1 MLNKQSFS
9 IKSNHISKMVDSDNE
24 IDNKEESSQ
33 QQADLSIGS
42 NSSNSLNP
50 GVSLEERSKE
60 EKYIDDEEDS
70 TFSPLR
76 VRRFATVMNLLNSL
90 LGAGVLSVPSSFSNV
105 GLIPSIIL
113 LFLIA
118 LLSYIATALIFKL
131 QLETKTAG
139 FDELAFAIG
148 GKVWQVILSILTLIF
163 LVAALLAYLIL
174 GGDMLTSWFALV
186 DWDMEKLWPRAGMI
200 LIYSLVLP
208 IALSIPRSIRV
219 LSYFSTA
226 TVFFIL
232 LFVISMVVKAII
244 HFPKYGVSKS
254 VTYGRFDM
262 KVFQAISVY
271 GLAFSLP
278 IVSLPIVNNYRHNV
292 RKRKIVGLAATA
304 LCFVLIVIPSVV
316 GYLMFGE
323 ETDGNVLKNFDDSD
337 ILMTIVRIGFFFVVS
352 FSYPIVAQPV
362 MGSWSQII
370 YKENDAST
378 LPTKKRVVVQIITH
392 VIPVIIAMFLPEAKP
407 ILAVG
412 GAIGGCLVDFSYPP
426 LLWFLYYR
434 PPYVSATFA
443 GIVLFIIFGLV
454 TGVISTYQSV
464 LDVID
469 SFKTV
474 KS

>member
-1 MLNKQSFS
+1 
-9 IKSNHISKMVDSDNE
+9 MVDSDVE
-24 IDNKEESSQ
+24 FGSSDESTQPQSG
-33 QQADLSIGS
+33 LSINTDS
-42 NSSNSLNP
+42 PNSPDPGKSLD
-50 GVSLEERSKE
+50 EQSKE
-60 EKYIDDEEDS
+60 EKYIDEEEDS

-90 LGAGVLSVPSSFSNV
+90 LGAGVLSVPSSFANV

-113 LFLIA
+113 LLMIA
-118 LLSYIATALIFKL
+118 ILSYIATALIFKL
-131 QLETKTAG
+131 QLETKTSG
-139 FDELAFAIG
+139 FDELTFVIG
-148 GKVWQVILSILTLIF
+148 GKVWQIILSILTLIF

-186 DWDMEKLWPRAGMI
+186 HWDMEKLWPRAAMI
-200 LIYSLVLP
+200 FIYSMVLP
-208 IALSIPRSIRV
+208 VALTIPRSIRI

-232 LFVISMVVKAII
+232 LFTVSMVVKAII
-244 HFPKYGVSKS
+244 HFPKHGVSSS
-254 VTYGRFDM
+254 VSYGRFDM

-292 RKRKIVGLAATA
+292 RKRNIVAIAATL
-304 LCFVLIVIPSVV
+304 LCFVLIIIPSVV

-323 ETDGNVLKNFDDSD
+323 QTDGNVLKNFDDSD
-337 ILMTIVRIGFFFVVS
+337 ILMTTVRIGFFFVVS

-370 YKENDAST
+370 FKENDASV
-378 LPTKKRVVVQIITH
+378 LPTKKRVVVQLITH
-392 VIPVIIAMFLPEAKP
+392 AIPVIIAMFLPEAKP

-434 PPYVSATFA
+434 PPYASATFVL
-443 GIVLFIIFGLV
+443 IVLFIIFGLV

-469 SFKTV
+469 SFKSV